1 MNKLSGK
8 PVAHIALCSVSA
20 FISNVA
26 LAQVDSN
33 LEEVVVFGRVE
44 AEQNLQV
51 PQTVDVLDEQLLTNL
66 GVDSVGEA
74 LRFIPGASR
83 DGSELDAF
91 GDTYLMH
98 GFYSSQTVNGI
109 GVNRLNSARDSVN
122 IERIEVLKGPASVLY
137 GQLQPGA
144 VVNLVTKQ
152 PQIEKYIAA
161 SIEGS
166 RFNQYRA
173 TLDATGAL
181 GSDEKLT
188 GRITAAYEDK
198 DSFID
203 FWHKDQEFLS
213 VAMAYEISD
222 RTNLSLDA
230 FHDNKKWNGFYNG
243 MAAEGTVLPN
253 PNGNIAYGTSLT
265 DPAWNPL
272 ERRNSEITL
281 KLTHQFNDALSYRG
295 VASWTK
301 EHVNGE
307 EIFGVLGWEDENLRN
322 LTRALQSSTVN
333 GDAVLI
339 YNDLSF
345 TFNTGDVK
353 HEMVSGFDYTDYSR
367 KSDNDISLTSSLDL
381 FTPSYEHQTKPD
393 VFFIPG
399 FSRISHEDNDTYGM
413 FLQDRIHISESWRVV
428 LGARYAGFDQNIN
441 DYPDEGDATLSKQ
454 SPTEWT
460 TQFGLLYT
468 PTDFFSLFANR
479 SSSFLPVQGTTSNG
493 DSLDP
498 ETGTQYELGAKAAL
512 FDQRVTATVSLF
524 ELTRGD
530 VAVSDRDN
538 PSALIPIGEQ
548 RARGLEASLRG
559 ELTQSWNIYLAY
571 GYTDAE
577 TTEDTN
583 NALIGKPIRNVPK
596 NTLALATDYLISDA
610 FNIGTAIN
618 YVDERTG
625 DTEGTFTLPDYWRVD
640 AFASYT
646 INQQWQLRLSVD
658 NLTNEKYYEHAFSLF
673 EVWPGAPRTVSASVK
688 ATF

>member
-1 MNKLSGK
+1 MNKIFGKPALPFVLSG
-8 PVAHIALCSVSA
+8 LSA
-20 FISNVA
+20 ILSGGV
-26 LAQVDSN
+26 LAATEST

-51 PQTVDVLDEQLLTNL
+51 PQTVDVLDAQLLSNL
-66 GVDSVGEA
+66 GADSVGEA

-91 GDTYLMH
+91 GDTYLVH
-98 GFYSSQTVNGI
+98 GFYSSQTVDGI
-109 GVNRLNSARDSVN
+109 GVNRLNAARDSVN

-152 PQIEKYIAA
+152 PQIEKHLEA
-161 SIEGS
+161 SVEGA
-166 RFNQYRA
+166 RYDQYRA

-181 GSDEKLT
+181 SSDEKLT
-188 GRITAAYEDK
+188 GRITGAYEDK
-198 DSFID
+198 NSFID
-203 FWHKDQEFLS
+203 FWHKDHQFLS
-213 VAMAYEISD
+213 AALAYEISD
-222 RTNLSLDA
+222 RTTFSLDA
-230 FHDNKKWNGFYNG
+230 FQDNKKWKGFYNG

-253 PNGNIAYGTSLT
+253 PNGVIAYNRSLT
-265 DPAWNPL
+265 DLAWEPL
-272 ERRNSEITL
+272 ERRNSEVTL
-281 KLTHQFNDALSYRG
+281 KLSHQFNDALSYRG
-295 VASWTK
+295 VVSWTK
-301 EHVNGE
+301 EHVDGE
-307 EIFGVLGWEDENLRN
+307 EIFGVLGWEDESMRT

-339 YNDLSF
+339 YNDVSIV
-345 TFNTGDVK
+345 FNTGDIK
-353 HEMVSGFDYTDYSR
+353 HEVITGVDYTDNSR
-367 KSDNDISLTSSLDL
+367 KSDNDISLTTSLDL
-381 FTPSYEHQTKPD
+381 FSPHYENHTKPEA
-393 VFFIPG
+393 FFVPG
-399 FSRISHEDNDTYGM
+399 FSRISHEDNSTYGA
-413 FLQDRIHISESWRVV
+413 FVQDRIHLADNWRIV
-428 LGARYAGFDQNIN
+428 LGARYAGFDQDIN
-441 DYPDEGDATLSKQ
+441 DYPDEGDATRSKQ

-468 PTDFFSLFANR
+468 PSDSVSFFANR
-479 SSSFLPVQGTTSNG
+479 STSFLPVQGTTANG
-493 DSLDP
+493 ASLDP
-498 ETGTQYELGAKAAL
+498 ETGTQYELGAKTAL
-512 FDQRVTATVSLF
+512 FDQRVTATISLF

-559 ELTQSWNIYLAY
+559 KLTESWNLYLAY

-583 NALIGKPIRNVPK
+583 GALIGKPIRNVPK

-610 FNIGTAIN
+610 FNVGTAIN

-625 DTEGTFTLPDYWRVD
+625 DIEGSFSLPDYWRVD
-640 AFASYT
+640 AFASYAL
-646 INQQWQLRLSVD
+646 NKRWQLRLSVE

-673 EVWPGAPRTVSASVK
+673 EVWPGAPRTFSASVK

>member
-1 MNKLSGK
+1 MKKIFGK
-8 PVAHIALCSVSA
+8 PAVPVVLCGLSTFLSSSVFAQAESA
-20 FISNVA
+20 
-26 LAQVDSN
+26 

-51 PQTVDVLDEQLLTNL
+51 PQTVDVLDAQLLSNL
-66 GVDSVGEA
+66 GAESVGEA

-98 GFYSSQTVNGI
+98 GFYSSQTVNGV
-109 GVNRLNSARDSVN
+109 GVNRLSTARDSVN

-152 PQIEKYIAA
+152 PEREKHIEA
-161 SIEGS
+161 SVEGA

-181 GSDEKLT
+181 NSNEKLT
-188 GRITAAYEDK
+188 GRLTAAYEDK
-198 DSFID
+198 DSFIN
-203 FWHKDQEFLS
+203 FWHKDHQFLS
-213 VAMAYEISD
+213 AALAYEISD
-222 RTNLSLDA
+222 RTSLSLDA

-243 MAAEGTVLPN
+243 MAAQGTVLPN
-253 PNGNIAYGTSLT
+253 PNGTIASDLSLT
-265 DPAWNPL
+265 DPAWDPL

-281 KLTHQFNDALSYRG
+281 KLSHQFNDALSYRG
-295 VASWTK
+295 VVSWTK

-307 EIFGVLGWEDENLRN
+307 EIFGVLGWEDESMRT

-333 GDAVLI
+333 GDAILI
-339 YNDLSF
+339 YNDLSIE
-345 TFNTGDVK
+345 FNTGNVK
-353 HEMVSGFDYTDYSR
+353 HELVTGVDYTDNSR
-367 KSDNDISLTSSLDL
+367 KSDNDISLTTGLDL
-381 FTPSYEHQTKPD
+381 FAPHYENQIKPD
-393 VFFIPG
+393 AFFVAG
-399 FSRISHEDNDTYGM
+399 FSRISHEDSDTYGA
-413 FLQDRIHISESWRVV
+413 FLQDRIHLSDNWRVV
-428 LGARYAGFDQNIN
+428 LGARYAGFDQDIN
-441 DYPDEGDATLSKQ
+441 DYPDEGDATNSTQ

-468 PTDFFSLFANR
+468 PSETISLFANR
-479 SSSFLPVQGTTSNG
+479 STSFLPVQGTTATGS
-493 DSLDP
+493 SLDP

-512 FDQRVTATVSLF
+512 LDQKLTATFSLF

-548 RARGLEASLRG
+548 RARGLEVSLRG
-559 ELTQSWNIYLAY
+559 KLTESWNLYLAY

-583 NALIGKPIRNVPK
+583 GALIGKPIRNVPK
-596 NTLALATDYLISDA
+596 NTWALATDYVFGEA
-610 FNIGTAIN
+610 FNVGTAIN

-625 DTEGTFTLPDYWRVD
+625 DIEGSFSLPDYWRADV
-640 AFASYT
+640 FASYAF
-646 INQQWQLRLSVD
+646 NKQWQLRLAVE
-658 NLTNEKYYEHAFSLF
+658 NLTDEKYYEHAFSLF
-673 EVWPGAPRTVSASVK
+673 EVWPGAPRTVSAAVK
-688 ATF
+688 VTF